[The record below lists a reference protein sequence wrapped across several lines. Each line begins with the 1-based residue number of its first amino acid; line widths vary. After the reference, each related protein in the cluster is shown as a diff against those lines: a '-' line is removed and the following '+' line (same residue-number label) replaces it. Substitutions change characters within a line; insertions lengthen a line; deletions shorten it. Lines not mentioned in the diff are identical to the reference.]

1 MGKDVGF
8 WVEGPGGG
16 VVALFYAVDAEICG
30 DPGCFLDL
38 FLFADTQ
45 SAVKERA
52 RGFGITYPGLKW
64 DRRREW
70 ITDDDVQAVVSSVS
84 GAVWR
89 RETDE
94 TDGASQYRDIKDWPP
109 RAYV

>member
-8 WVEGPGGG
+8 WVEAPGGG
-16 VVALFYAVDAEICG
+16 VVAFFHAI
-30 DPGCFLDL
+30 DPEFFCDPDGYLEL
-38 FLFADTQ
+38 FLHADSQ

-70 ITDDDVQAVVSSVS
+70 ITDDDVQGVVSSAS

-89 RETDE
+89 RETDD
-94 TDGASQYRDIKDWPP
+94 TDGTGKYRDIKDWPP
-109 RAYV
+109 KAEP